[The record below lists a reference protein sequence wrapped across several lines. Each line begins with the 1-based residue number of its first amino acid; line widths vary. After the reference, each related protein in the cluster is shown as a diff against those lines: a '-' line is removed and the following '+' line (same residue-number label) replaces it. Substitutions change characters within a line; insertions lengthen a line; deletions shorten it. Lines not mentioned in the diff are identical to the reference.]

1 MEVAPVRDGVH
12 GRLRHRGTLERRG
25 PGQRRS
31 RHTSLNGF
39 CGVLSPMPFAGVW
52 RVTESPLI
60 ARYRDSGNERERAL
74 GVPESS
80 RCLTPRR
87 TDIGTANE
95 GTTRKHDVALHT
107 Q

>member
-1 MEVAPVRDGVH
+1 MMEVAPVRDGAH

-39 CGVLSPMPFAGVW
+39 CGYFHPCLSPKFE
-52 RVTESPLI
+52 VTESPLI

-80 RCLTPRR
+80 RCLIPEELILAPPMKGRQ
-87 TDIGTANE
+87 GS
-95 GTTRKHDVALHT
+95 TT
-107 Q
+107 